1 MKCEEIQLMI
11 ASAPAGAPPETA
23 RTHLADCAECRTFA
37 GQDAA
42 VRWLL
47 GLKRYEKPDPFFETR
62 LLAGVR
68 EQIAGTAPSRNW
80 LGERFGAAL
89 FRYAAAAAIVA
100 AVGWQALRFA
110 ARPGAAP
117 VPVVAVKPALP
128 PTPPPTPPNAL
139 PAFRSMEYVSAPSA
153 GATNL
158 LLPAGFHPGALQYG
172 PGNGTVPVKFDY

>member
-23 RTHLADCAECRTFA
+23 RAHLAACAECQAF
-37 GQDAA
+37 AA
-42 VRWLL
+42 V
-47 GLKRYEKPDPFFETR
+47 
-62 LLAGVR
+62 
-68 EQIAGTAPSRNW
+68 
-80 LGERFGAAL
+80 
-89 FRYAAAAAIVA
+89 FRYAAAAAVVA

-110 ARPGAAP
+110 AGPGVAP